1 MNWLS
6 AIGDWLSV
14 FDKPFVEASLG
25 AVWVFAFAI
34 VRENNAVKKR
44 FWGKGKSI
52 EKASFEK
59 GILKQNV

>member
-1 MNWLS
+1 MIGLFES
-6 AIGDWLSV
+6 AISALGE
-14 FDKPFVEASLG
+14 PFEGAISG

-44 FWGKGKSI
+44 FWGKGKSR
-52 EKASFEK
+52 EKTSFEK